1 MEMMI
6 KRVIILFSLILVTM
20 EASDSIIVLSQQ
32 DNKESIDRDLAEYRG
47 IIESNI
53 EFKSLKERYHLQAT
67 IKKQSNYFILEV
79 EPFRDTNSIVSA
91 YLILKESFPNAFIL
105 DQNSQQS
112 INNISK
118 VEKDD
123 QLLWIAIFSLAL
135 IGILGLFFSSIQIK
149 NIMLRHNQMREKQK
163 KIEAFLTNIGENIY
177 ELTKKNIRYKSD
189 TTQNTPDEK
198 IVKKRAIIDKKLFDT
213 TRVMIHFLRLKS
225 KQVSIIEEE
234 FNINN
239 LLNGVLGTISSNFE
253 GSSVELIFEVE
264 NSVPQ
269 NIIGDPL
276 HLSEILTELLQNA
289 MNHTNGEVKLHVSI
303 HSIFSS
309 ETKLHFEISD
319 TGNGI
324 SDRELEMLF
333 IPRYTDEEEYKGLG
347 LYVANELTDM
357 MGGELTI
364 KSSTSKGTTFLCSLP
379 LVYDKAEEKRIY
391 KLPDDSYSKKRVLI
405 YDNNEN
411 SSLAIKKMFN
421 YFKIEADIVS
431 PQKFTP
437 KILDK
442 YDIVLLDVNSIDK
455 STVTKIRDIK
465 KKQSIKVV
473 HLSSCFSTKRYI
485 SHDYTDDWLEKPISQ
500 ERIYELLL
508 DLFDPSTQE
517 EKRKNSATKLK
528 IVKPDELVE
537 TRDITTNNFID
548 FKKHHLLIV
557 EDNIIDQKVMM
568 AILGKGGME
577 ITVANNGKEALDK
590 LRDENNSYD
599 LIFMDIS
606 MPIMDGYEAIKEIRG
621 SKEFDNIPIIS
632 LTSLALD
639 NDVSKMFRVGSNAY
653 LRKPLKIGYLYTV
666 LNHFLGD
673 ESIDMVSINE
683 EESRLNLDGLDIE
696 KGIQHANGSQEL
708 YKEVLEEFL
717 TAYGNSAESLKLW
730 IEENRYEQIKRLCL
744 DMKGLTGAIGAYSM
758 FELVNTMHK
767 QFLYN
772 NVHLIPKFIE
782 SYEIELKKLVNTI
795 YVYMESIR

>member
-1 MEMMI
+1 MRVII
-6 KRVIILFSLILVTM
+6 KRVIILFGLIFVNI
-20 EASDSIIVLSQQ
+20 EAFDSIIILSQQ
-32 DNKESIDRDLAEYRG
+32 DTKESIDRDLAKYGDIVENN
-47 IIESNI
+47 SD
-53 EFKSLKERYHLQAT
+53 FKAKAT
-67 IKKQSNYFILEV
+67 IKKQSNHFILEV
-79 EPFRDTNSIVSA
+79 EPFRDTDSIVSA
-91 YLILKESFPNAFIL
+91 YLLLKESFPNAFIL
-105 DQNSQQS
+105 DKNTQQY
-112 INNISK
+112 NNVSLK
-118 VEKDD
+118 DAKDD

-149 NIMLRHNQMREKQK
+149 NIMRRHNQMKDKQR
-163 KIEAFLTNIGENIY
+163 KIESFLTNIGENIY
-177 ELTKKNIRYKSD
+177 ELTKKNIKYKSD
-189 TTQNTPDEK
+189 TTKDIPPEK
-198 IVKKRAIIDKKLFDT
+198 IVKRRDIIDKKLFDT

-225 KQVSIIEEE
+225 KQVSIIHEK
-234 FNINN
+234 FNLNN
-239 LLNGVLGTISSNFE
+239 LLNGVLGTISNNFE
-253 GSSVELIFEVE
+253 GSPIELIFEVE

-269 NIIGDPL
+269 NLMGDPL

-289 MNHTNGEVKLHVSI
+289 MKHTNGEVKLHVSI
-303 HSIFSS
+303 HSIFPSD
-309 ETKLHFEISD
+309 TKLHFEISD
-319 TGNGI
+319 TGDGI

-333 IPRYTDEEEYKGLG
+333 IPRYTDEGEYKGLG
-347 LYVANELTDM
+347 LYVANELTELM
-357 MGGELTI
+357 NGELTI
-364 KSSTSKGTTFLCSLP
+364 KSSSSKGTVFLCSLP
-379 LVYDKAEEKRIY
+379 LVYDKDEEKKVY
-391 KLPDDSYSKKRVLI
+391 KLPDDSYAKKRVLI

-421 YFKIEADIVS
+421 YFKIEAEVVS
-431 PQKFTP
+431 PQKFSS
-437 KILDK
+437 KKLEK
-442 YDIVLLDVNSIDK
+442 YDIVLLDIDSLEK
-455 STVTKIRDIK
+455 STISKIREIK
-465 KKQSIKVV
+465 KKQSLKIV

-485 SHDYTDDWLEKPISQ
+485 SHDYTDDWIEKPISQ

-508 DLFDPSTQE
+508 DLFDLSTQKAKSE
-517 EKRKNSATKLK
+517 SSATKLK

-548 FKKHHLLIV
+548 FKEHHLLIV
-557 EDNIIDQKVMM
+557 EDNIIDQKVIR

-577 ITVANNGKEALDK
+577 ITVANNGKEGLDK
-590 LRDENNSYD
+590 LRDKNNHYD

-606 MPIMDGYEAIKEIRG
+606 MPIMDGYETIKEIRS

-673 ESIDMVSINE
+673 ESINMVSINE
-683 EESRLNLDGLDIE
+683 EEESRINLYGLDIDR
-696 KGIQHANGSQEL
+696 GIEHANGSQEL
-708 YKEVLEEFL
+708 YKEILEEFL

-758 FELVNTMHK
+758 FEIVDTMHK

-782 SYEIELKKLVNTI
+782 SYEMELKKLVNTI
-795 YVYMESIR
+795 YIYMDSIK